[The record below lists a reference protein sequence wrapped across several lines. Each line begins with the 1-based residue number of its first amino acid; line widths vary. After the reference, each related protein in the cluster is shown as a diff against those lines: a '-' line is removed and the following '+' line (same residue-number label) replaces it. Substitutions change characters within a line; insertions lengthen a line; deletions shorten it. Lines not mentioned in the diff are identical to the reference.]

1 MSDEITLLKK
11 LKKKQQSALVEAMKL
26 YTPYISVVL
35 FNFCG
40 GRLSHEDTEE
50 ILSDAF
56 AALWKNA
63 ESLDLG
69 KGSIRSYL
77 AGTVRNMAAMKLR
90 KKTADTVGI
99 DDTVLY
105 SDDEALEHVI
115 TDDTSMLIWKAV
127 MQLGEPDSEIFVR
140 YYKYGEK
147 LRHIARTLNL
157 NISTVKTKLARGRKK
172 LKRILSEEGLS

>member
-1 MSDEITLLKK
+1 
-11 LKKKQQSALVEAMKL
+11 
-26 YTPYISVVL
+26 
-35 FNFCG
+35 
-40 GRLSHEDTEE
+40 
-50 ILSDAF
+50 
-56 AALWKNA
+56 
-63 ESLDLG
+63 
-69 KGSIRSYL
+69 
-77 AGTVRNMAAMKLR
+77 MAAMKLR

-147 LRHIARTLNL
+147 LRHIAGTLNL

-172 LKRILSEEGLS
+172 LKQILSEEGLS